1 MGPPSTS
8 SPAAAPRRS
17 PKVRLRRQRL
27 ESLLEELKR
36 TLDGLGDADLVDSLS
51 EVSTEAPEYGDSEGG
66 GDGDRDSAPSLASD
80 SNHETDQMFDAL
92 KSRFESPEFVQK
104 IDEIQKSVYQ
114 NGAVE
119 LDTSWDIIKAVDLW
133 EDNDDN
139 GYILVK
145 PEDAVDGIAFFV
157 ATYLLT
163 LTKAKVGMFQYFY
176 AGSDSIH
183 HLVTFIPVPLGL
195 GHDALNI
202 LALTFVHVIIIY

>member
-1 MGPPSTS
+1 M
-8 SPAAAPRRS
+8 
-17 PKVRLRRQRL
+17 

-163 LTKAKVGMFQYFY
+163 LTKAKELSPDRLQK
-176 AGSDSIH
+176 A
-183 HLVTFIPVPLGL
+183 LKKTFSAEKRKGRLRKAWDG
-195 GHDALNI
+195 
-202 LALTFVHVIIIY
+202 TKVIYNAASWGATAIG